1 MGGRVLSAAT
11 NLIEDLSSRGVEF
24 VLTGSKIQFRGA
36 RSVIT
41 PQHVET
47 LKEHRGEVVQFLLSR
62 MDYPHGRTFDG
73 TPKTWTGKIV
83 SLAAWRQLSGWEK
96 HGPNGRH
103 WNGITRSWE
112 ILE

>member
-24 VLTGSKIQFRGA
+24 ALTGGKIQFRGA

-62 MDYPHGRTFDG
+62 MDYPHGCTLDG

-83 SLAAWRQLSGWEK
+83 SLDQWRRLSEWEK
-96 HGPNGRH
+96 HGPDGKH
-103 WNGITRSWE
+103 
-112 ILE
+112 

>member
-24 VLTGSKIQFRGA
+24 ALTGGKIQFRGA

-47 LKEHRGEVVQFLLSR
+47 LKEHRREVVQFLLSR
-62 MDYPHGRTFDG
+62 MDYPRGRTFDG

-83 SLAAWRQLSGWEK
+83 SLDQWRRLSEWEK
-96 HGPNGRH
+96 HGLNGKH
-103 WNGITRSWE
+103 WNGETQSWE
-112 ILE
+112 MPE

>member
-1 MGGRVLSAAT
+1 MSAAT

-24 VLTGSKIQFRGA
+24 VLTGGKIQFRGA

-41 PQHVET
+41 PQHVVT

-83 SLAAWRQLSGWEK
+83 SLDAWRQLSEWEK

-103 WNGITRSWE
+103 WSGKAQNKE
-112 ILE
+112 IPE